1 MKRVQTAQ
9 HVVVAMT
16 LFLSALDHP
25 HVSVLSVLEIAGG
38 VMTFVEAIGKAQ
50 HKHHLLFYPLLF
62 IPPIVLILFG
72 IFDMKLAK
80 MLYLKADDDALEV
93 RTRLIRKRRVPWEG
107 LRTYRITPK
116 HVELTNEEGR
126 TTRVK
131 I

>member
-1 MKRVQTAQ
+1 
-9 HVVVAMT
+9 
-16 LFLSALDHP
+16 
-25 HVSVLSVLEIAGG
+25 
-38 VMTFVEAIGKAQ
+38 MTFVEAIGKAQ
-50 HKHHLLFYPLLF
+50 HKHHLLFYPFLF

-72 IFDMKLAK
+72 VFDMKLAK

-107 LRTYRITPK
+107 LRTYRLTAK

-131 I
+131 IKDIKHRDAAEAWLREQFEKRELREV